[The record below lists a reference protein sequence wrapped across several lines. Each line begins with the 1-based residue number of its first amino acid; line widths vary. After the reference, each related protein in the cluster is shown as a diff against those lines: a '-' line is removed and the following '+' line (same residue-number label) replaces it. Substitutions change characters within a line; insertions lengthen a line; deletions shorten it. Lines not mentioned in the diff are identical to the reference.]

1 MLEYLAAGAGEGA
14 ANSILGNTF
23 GYHNNVNLQRQQF
36 NNQKK
41 LNKQGYELAQM
52 AQRNSASNLV
62 ESAKRAGLS
71 PLAVL
76 GQAFTPAVSSGG
88 EAASAH
94 FDSSPVHLGIVESV
108 LAAKQAEH
116 QDLENQKLRTEVN
129 RMKDEDDSFVIGYRQ
144 NLEREKA
151 DLQDQLKSGKGDKSG
166 VENRIAEIDA
176 SIKKLDDPKYSGT
189 VGILEGYKKS
199 AEQSKASFDVVNNF
213 LQGKLDKDVL
223 VKKLGNGTANILATV
238 PKVERAQLR
247 QNIEHAK
254 QLIAESESKE
264 SLNDQTVQKLQVD
277 IEAIGNQLLH
287 ANLNDPNF
295 IKYMFGEDSEI
306 YKNWEST
313 DRRERAYKVGEAV
326 LSGIATGGALGV
338 INYSLRSFK
347 KRSENS
353 NGNSL
358 NPEVNHSPHSRSS
371 SNGNPFPY
379 IY

>member
-14 ANSILGNTF
+14 ANSILGNTL

-41 LNKQGYELAQM
+41 LNQQGFELAQM
-52 AQRNSASNLV
+52 AQRESASNLV

-88 EAASAH
+88 EAATAH
-94 FDSSPVHLGIVESV
+94 FDAAPMHLGLVETV

-116 QDLENQKLRTEVN
+116 QELENQKLRTEVN

-151 DLQDQLKSGKGDKSG
+151 DLQDQLKFGKGDKSA
-166 VENRIAEIDA
+166 VENRIAEIDT
-176 SIKKLDDPKYSGT
+176 SIKKLDDPNYSGT

-199 AEQSKASFDVVNNF
+199 AEQSKASFDIVNNF

-223 VKKLGNGTANILATV
+223 VKKLGNGTASVLATV
-238 PKVERAQLR
+238 PRAERAQLQ
-247 QNIEHAK
+247 QNIEHVK

-277 IEAIGNQLLH
+277 IEAIGNQILH

-295 IKYMFGEDSEI
+295 IKYMFGEDSEV
-306 YKNWEST
+306 YKNWAST
-313 DRRERAYKVGEAV
+313 DRRERAYKIGEAV
-326 LSGIATGGALGV
+326 VSGIATGGALGL
-338 INYSLRSFK
+338 INHSLK
-347 KRSENS
+347 
-353 NGNSL
+353 SL
-358 NPEVNHSPHSRSS
+358 NNKRQQNSGNVLNSEVNHSPHSHSS
-371 SNGNPFPY
+371 NNGNPFPY

>member
-14 ANSILGNTF
+14 ANSILGNTL
-23 GYHNNVNLQRQQF
+23 GYYNNVNLQRQQF

-88 EAASAH
+88 EAAPAH
-94 FDSSPVHLGIVESV
+94 FDTAPMNLGIVETV

-151 DLQDQLKSGKGDKSG
+151 DLQDQMKSGKGDKSAL
-166 VENRIAEIDA
+166 ENRVAEIDA

-199 AEQSKASFDVVNNF
+199 AEQSKASFDIVNNF

-223 VKKLGNGTANILATV
+223 VKKLGNGTASVLATV
-238 PKVERAQLR
+238 PKAERAQLR
-247 QNIEHAK
+247 QNIEHVK
-254 QLIAESESKE
+254 QLVAESESKE

-277 IEAIGNQLLH
+277 IEAIGNQILH

-306 YKNWEST
+306 YKNWAST
-313 DRRERAYKVGEAV
+313 DRRERAYKIGEAV
-326 LSGIATGGALGV
+326 VSGIATGGALGL
-338 INYSLRSFK
+338 INHYK
-347 KRSENS
+347 KRKE
-353 NGNSL
+353 G
-358 NPEVNHSPHSRSS
+358 R
-371 SNGNPFPY
+371 
-379 IY
+379 